1 MVDSLM
7 MEYLVDLHFAHVMKY
22 FDLKVGLVLEEGFLN
37 RVEYLLMM
45 MMN

>member
-1 MVDSLM
+1 MVDSL

-22 FDLKVGLVLEEGFLN
+22 LDLKVGLVLEEGLLN
-37 RVEYLLMM
+37 RLEYLLMM